1 MTRTR
6 TARHVAVGSAFA
18 LFASLTLT
26 GVASAAPGSLES
38 GSLGSLNPGF
48 TSPHTLH
55 PHEAVKADNLC
66 SEGENYFVS
75 TQAWEINWGRQY
87 TDQRFVA
94 AEHWDSGD
102 FGGLTY
108 IDPQYADKT
117 PAEELA
123 AVKAYDANPDYKQPY
138 HWWYPSRQ
146 MVSDGAQLTLG
157 FEDGDVILGEV
168 MVGSDKC
175 PSVRWTHFPPEG
187 EPETIEPESFPAGAP
202 DPVKPVIPSESE
214 SPTGSLG
221 SLFAS

>member
-6 TARHVAVGSAFA
+6 TARNVAVGSAFV
-18 LFASLTLT
+18 LFASATLT

-55 PHEAVKADNLC
+55 PHEDVKADNLC
-66 SEGENYFVS
+66 SNGENYSVNA
-75 TQAWEINWGRQY
+75 QVWEINWGKQY

-94 AEHWDSGD
+94 ADDWDSGD

-108 IDPQYADKT
+108 IDPQYADQT
-117 PAEELA
+117 PAEELD
-123 AVKAYDANPDYKQPY
+123 AVRAYDANTDWSQPY

-146 MVSDGAQLTLG
+146 MVSDGAELTLV
-157 FEDGDVILGEV
+157 FEEGDVILGEV
-168 MVGSDKC
+168 MVGSDQC
-175 PSVRWTHFPPEG
+175 PSVRWTHFPAEG
-187 EPETIEPESFPAGAP
+187 EPDTTVPESFPAGAP
-202 DPVKPVIPSESE
+202 EPTKPVIPSE